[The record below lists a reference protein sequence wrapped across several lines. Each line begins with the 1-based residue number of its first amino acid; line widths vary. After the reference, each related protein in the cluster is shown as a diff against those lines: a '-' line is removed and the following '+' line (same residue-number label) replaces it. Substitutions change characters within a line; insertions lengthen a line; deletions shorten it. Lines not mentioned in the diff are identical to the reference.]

1 MGEQHQYGFFDGCG
15 HRFARYLF
23 ACFSGIGATR
33 VENRHQE
40 ENPNRRQRP
49 HTFPGS
55 AEAALPRPDRV
66 PGKLVGRQTRGRR
79 VPPQAGESS
88 FGPEL
93 RNGNGSAPRNARG
106 GRDPHN
112 FGIRVCAGEAGCHTG
127 ASPAGRIGLFTTESC
142 VRDEA
147 ARPNPKA
154 PAGSVSA
161 CWCLAVRRT
170 RAGRLRGAAE
180 WSAPAAALGM
190 NPSGPGNSLRR
201 NRSGRAPAGFGFSRA
216 PQLGRACNPHAA
228 LETNL
233 PTVAIAS

>member
-154 PAGSVSA
+154 RRRVSFCLLVSGGAPHPGRSFAGCGGVERTCRSA
-161 CWCLAVRRT
+161 
-170 RAGRLRGAAE
+170 
-180 WSAPAAALGM
+180 
-190 NPSGPGNSLRR
+190 R
-201 NRSGRAPAGFGFSRA
+201 NESERSGKFSPPQSERSCSGWIWFQPRAATGARLQPARRA
-216 PQLGRACNPHAA
+216 RN
-228 LETNL
+228 
-233 PTVAIAS
+233 